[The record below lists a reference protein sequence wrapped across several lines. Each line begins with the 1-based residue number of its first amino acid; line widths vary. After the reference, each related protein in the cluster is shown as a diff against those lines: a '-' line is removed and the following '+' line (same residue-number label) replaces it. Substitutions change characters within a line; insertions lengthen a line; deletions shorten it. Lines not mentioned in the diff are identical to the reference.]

1 MTFRIG
7 LGAGIIPPS
16 ARNVPTAAPVNVVL
30 PSISGIETEGQTLTA
45 DPGSWSGLPSGSY
58 AYQWER
64 DGSPIGGATS
74 STYVLTGSDVDADI
88 TVDVT
93 ATNTIGSTTA
103 TSAAVTPA
111 AALAI
116 SGTPGDASVGS
127 GYSFTP
133 SVVGGHT
140 PYTFALDGTLPSG
153 LSFNTTTGA
162 ITGTPVSSGTA
173 ADLNI
178 TVTDDDGL
186 TDALGAFDLVVS
198 ADSVTFEAEN
208 EPTTITLVRGQA
220 FAGDSVL
227 AGVGTSTSPTDYSL
241 VGQFASMVTNPSL
254 VLDLALSGRG
264 YTPTS
269 DTSDIPEQV
278 AGAGATPLN
287 TYDFAHGTALNDYN
301 TGVVTLAEQRVW
313 PVNSLAGMVTL
324 DGHLTGDAD
333 QHNMFFSG
341 FAEGSSGPGMQ
352 WYADWEYLQDQ
363 VEAVYGADV
372 FNLRR
377 WLISQTTTDATDLDR
392 INVETWWDYALSFHG
407 AGSTVLPA
415 PVAQTAWLTFSDA
428 TNTAGKVNDNFPTGS
443 YDQGAVAQ
451 NLHASFIL
459 GQNTYINT
467 ESGWVEM
474 DFKHPNRLGAYHGAV
489 AQRRRKAALQGDGAP
504 FASPFRLFLKQ
515 DAAAGT
521 EAGTIYYLGAAA
533 PDTIGLFDE
542 NEDLVTT
549 LVLTDNGVTNGRGS
563 ITVTRSSEGTL
574 TEGEMRLKVQTKKG
588 SWVLHTEGDFRI
600 GQASTQTTPRN
611 CLIPYSNDATET
623 VLSDFSVG
631 FRGDH
636 GASDGDSFHLLFA
649 VTPSVLGSTRCIL
662 SATKRSGKN
671 SDLFV
676 RIGSSGQFQIVAH
689 DADNV
694 LIFTGNVAT
703 GVFTAGVETVVMVD
717 LVAAV
722 GVTPTIQGYYNKGGA
737 GWTTINA
744 TGPNNATDVVEMSE
758 TTLRLFS
765 QRDANIYTQNRGA
778 TLDSNRQQF
787 RGSYRVVVFGPGIMG
802 IAGNTSLR
810 DSLCNSSGVL
820 QARTP
825 FATIG
830 GASHAIDWQGGKG
843 DQLNGG
849 FARSTKP
856 GFGTYRGI
864 RDLVVS

>member
-1 MTFRIG
+1 MTFRVG
-7 LGAGIIPPS
+7 LGLGIIPPS

-45 DPGSWSGLPSGSY
+45 NPGSWSGLPSGAY

-64 DGSPIGGATS
+64 DGSPIGSATS

-103 TSAAVTPA
+103 TSSAVTPA

-116 SGTPGDASVGS
+116 SGTPGDASVGA
-127 GYSFTP
+127 GYTFTP

-140 PYTFALDGTLPSG
+140 PYSFALTGTLPAG

-173 ADLNI
+173 DDLNI

-198 ADSVTFEAEN
+198 ADDVTFEAEN
-208 EPTTITLVRGQA
+208 EPTTITLDRGLA
-220 FAGDSVL
+220 IAGDSVP
-227 AGVGTSTSPTDYSL
+227 AGVGTSTSPTDYSV
-241 VGQFASMVTNPSL
+241 VGQFAGMVTNPSL
-254 VLDLALSGRG
+254 ILDTALQGRG
-264 YTPTS
+264 YTPTAS
-269 DTSDIPEQV
+269 PSDIPEQV
-278 AGAGATPLN
+278 AGAGATPLA
-287 TYDFAHGTALNDYN
+287 TYDFAHATGLNDYN
-301 TGVVTLAEQRVW
+301 TGVVTEAEERVW
-313 PVNSLAGMVTL
+313 PVNVLAGQVTL

-333 QHNMFFSG
+333 QHNMYFSG
-341 FAEGSSGPGMQ
+341 FAEANSGPGMIRF
-352 WYADWEYLQDQ
+352 ADWEWLQDQ
-363 VEAVYGADV
+363 VEATYGADP

-377 WLISQTTTDATDLDR
+377 WFISKTTTDATDLDR

-407 AGSTVLPA
+407 APLTVLPA

-428 TNTAGKVNDNFPTGS
+428 TNTAARAEAAFPS
-443 YDQGAVAQ
+443 ASNAQGALAQ
-451 NLHASFIL
+451 NLHANSIN
-459 GQNTYINT
+459 GDNIYINT
-467 ESGWVEM
+467 ESGWIAW
-474 DFKHPNRLGAYHGAV
+474 DAKHPNRLGAYWWAV
-489 AQRRRKAALQGDGAP
+489 ALRRRKAAIQGDGAP
-504 FASPFRLFLKQ
+504 FANPFRLFLKK

-521 EAGTIYYLGAAA
+521 EAGTIYYLGATA

-542 NEDLVTT
+542 NEDAVTT
-549 LVLTDNGVTNGRGS
+549 LVLTDNGVTNGRGT
-563 ITVTRSSEGTL
+563 ITVTRSAEGTL

-588 SWVLHTEGDFRI
+588 TWVLHTEGDFRI

-636 GASDGDSFHLLFA
+636 GASDGDSFHIVAA
-649 VTPSVLGSTRCIL
+649 VTPSVLGATRCIL
-662 SATKRSGKN
+662 SATKRSGQ
-671 SDLFV
+671 STDLFI
-676 RIGSSGQFQIVAH
+676 RIGSSGQLAIVGH

-694 LIFTGNVAT
+694 LVFNGNVAT
-703 GVFTAGVETVVMVD
+703 NVFAAGVETVLMLD

-737 GWTTINA
+737 GWTTVSG
-744 TGPNNATDVVEMSE
+744 TGPNNATDAMNMSE
-758 TTLRLFS
+758 TVLRLFS
-765 QRDANIYTQNRGA
+765 LKDANVWTQNRGS
-778 TLDSNRQQF
+778 TIDTGRQQF
-787 RGSYRVVVFGPGIMG
+787 RGSYRVVTFGPGIMG

-830 GASHAIDWQGGKG
+830 GASHAIDWQGGIG

-864 RDLVVS
+864 KGLTVS